1 MNFNKDSVKI
11 LMIRPNE
18 KGLTLVELLVTIT
31 IMVIIAAAAIPL
43 LSTGLHVHAKGT
55 ARSRLYHEGLMLMEK
70 MTSSVRKTSYLQIPN
85 SHKPDRNMLA
95 VANLVNE
102 DNDFY
107 FGDPL
112 FPRVDEDFGDDFMWA
127 GYGIF
132 GVDDD
137 GDGNVDDGQFRD
149 DDEDGVYDE
158 EILDGLDNDG
168 DGNIDEDLSI
178 DFTKDNA
185 TGIIDMDDDGD
196 GQVDESSNPDPL
208 GDEDED
214 GQKGEDSVTFVLFYY
229 DDATN
234 TLREI
239 VPSNTSGIYTPDYD
253 VILSTRVTDFTATYY
268 PPDTT
273 NHPRI
278 SIALT
283 LTGDDGE
290 GVTFTEYVCPRN
302 IIQRTGKR
310 VK

>member
-1 MNFNKDSVKI
+1 MRRVND
-11 LMIRPNE
+11 
-18 KGLTLVELLVTIT
+18 KGLTLVELLLAIAV
-31 IMVIIAAAAIPL
+31 MGIIATAAIPL
-43 LSTGLHVHAKGT
+43 LSTGLDVHAKGT

-70 MTSSVRKTSYLQIPN
+70 MTSSVRKTTYLQIPN
-85 SHKPDRNMLA
+85 NHKPARNMLA

-112 FPRVDEDFGDDFMWA
+112 FPRVDEDYGDDFMWA

-137 GDGNVDDGQFRD
+137 GDGNLDDGQFRD
-149 DDEDGVYDE
+149 DDEDGLYDE
-158 EILDGLDNDG
+158 ETLDGLDNDG
-168 DGNIDEDLSI
+168 DGNIDEDLGV
-178 DFTKDNA
+178 DFTNDSA
-185 TGIIDMDDDGD
+185 TGIIGMDDDGD

-229 DDATN
+229 DNATN

-239 VPSNTSGIYTPDYD
+239 VPSDTDGIYNPDYD
-253 VILSTRVTDFTATYY
+253 VILSTRVTDFSATYY
-268 PPDTT
+268 PPDSA

-283 LTGDDGE
+283 LTGDE
-290 GVTFTEYVCPRN
+290 GDSVRFFEYVYPRN
-302 IIQRTGKR
+302 TIQKTGKR